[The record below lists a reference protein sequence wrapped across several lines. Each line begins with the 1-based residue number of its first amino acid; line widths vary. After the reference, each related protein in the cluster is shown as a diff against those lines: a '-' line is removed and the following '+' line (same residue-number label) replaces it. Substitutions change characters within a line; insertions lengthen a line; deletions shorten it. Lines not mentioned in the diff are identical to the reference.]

1 MSNGNESRLIQG
13 SLKMLDKLDRKF
25 LHVSKLP
32 VGIDSVVN
40 KIILLVKNAKDD
52 AYVVAIDGMRG
63 AGKKTVTK
71 NSNSNIKELWNQIKH
86 LNKMKIPS
94 LSYSKLSLFRSR
106 ETNTQKLLE
115 KLDLSGNR
123 SFKSTF

>member
-40 KIILLVKNAKDD
+40 KIILLVKNATDD

-63 AGKKTVTK
+63 VGKKTVTK
-71 NSNSNIKELWNQIKH
+71 VV
-86 LNKMKIPS
+86 LNKC
-94 LSYSKLSLFRSR
+94 
-106 ETNTQKLLE
+106 
-115 KLDLSGNR
+115 
-123 SFKSTF
+123 